1 MPHLSRRNF
10 TTVALGLAT
19 LKIPMALAQEEWPG
33 KLVRIV
39 VPFPAGGG
47 NDVLTRQM
55 AALLS
60 ERIGRTV
67 IVENRPGAAGLIGS
81 EYVAKQPA
89 DGNTLLMATSSTH
102 AIAPSFYAKL
112 RYDPVKDFTPLVKVS
127 DVQAVLMVHPSV
139 PAKTIQELVEVA
151 KRQPG
156 VMTYAS
162 YGNGAWNHLAI
173 ELLASKTGIR
183 MNHIPYKGN
192 APATTDLLG
201 GHVMMLLD
209 DLGNTLTN
217 IKSGKVRALA
227 VSSAT
232 RSALLPDVP
241 TFAEL
246 GYAGFDSLIW
256 LGLFGPA
263 NMSPQLTQQVSSEV
277 IAVLRSKP
285 MTDFMNDRSDK
296 VSAISPAEFSQVLRN
311 DIEKWR
317 NIMRS
322 AGVQPE

>member
-1 MPHLSRRNF
+1 M
-10 TTVALGLAT
+10 
-19 LKIPMALAQEEWPG
+19 Q
-33 KLVRIV
+33 
-39 VPFPAGGG
+39 
-47 NDVLTRQM
+47 
-55 AALLS
+55 
-60 ERIGRTV
+60 
-67 IVENRPGAAGLIGS
+67 
-81 EYVAKQPA
+81 
-89 DGNTLLMATSSTH
+89 
-102 AIAPSFYAKL
+102 
-112 RYDPVKDFTPLVKVS
+112 
-127 DVQAVLMVHPSV
+127 
-139 PAKTIQELVEVA
+139 VA

-156 VMTYAS
+156 VVTYAS

-173 ELLASKTGIR
+173 ELLASKTGIT

-192 APATTDLLG
+192 APATADLLG

-209 DLGNTLTN
+209 TVSNAHTT
-217 IKSGKVRALA
+217 IKSGRVRALA

-256 LGLFGPA
+256 VGLFGPA

-277 IAVLRSKP
+277 IAVLRSKQ
-285 MTDFMNDRSDK
+285 MTDFMHERGDK
-296 VSAISPAEFSQVLRN
+296 VSAISPTEFSQVLRN
-311 DIEKWR
+311 DIAKWR

>member
-1 MPHLSRRNF
+1 MHVSTWLCRAIVSCAALVC
-10 TTVALGLAT
+10 VA
-19 LKIPMALAQEEWPG
+19 PALAQEKWPG

-47 NDVLTRQM
+47 NDVVTRQI

-67 IVENRPGAAGLIGS
+67 MVDNRPGAAGLIGS
-81 EYVAKQPA
+81 EYVAKQPG
-89 DGNTLLMATSSTH
+89 DGNTLLMAASSTH

-112 RYDPVKDFTPLVKVS
+112 RYDPVKDFTPLTIVT
-127 DVQAVLMVHPSV
+127 DLQAVLTVHPSV
-139 PAKTIQELVEVA
+139 PAKTIRELVQVA

-192 APATTDLLG
+192 APATADLLG

-209 DLGNTLTN
+209 TVSNAQTT
-217 IKSGKVRALA
+217 IKSGRVRALA

-256 LGLFGPA
+256 IGLFGPA

-277 IAVLRSKP
+277 IAVLRSKQ
-285 MTDFMNDRSDK
+285 MIDFMHDRGDK

-311 DIEKWR
+311 DIAKWR
-317 NIMRS
+317 TLMRS